1 MMALQIVYV
10 LTNPPM
16 PGFVKIGRTQIED
29 VSQRLIQLYTTGES
43 FPFDLVAG
51 RWIHQTIN

>member
-1 MMALQIVYV
+1 MALQIVYV